1 MCVVYKSNL
10 KNIQGVV
17 TYKVVRPSNELR
29 LVGIDPV
36 KLLLESLLPTI
47 NRVCEWF

>member
-17 TYKVVRPSNELR
+17 TYNVVRPSNELR
-29 LVGIDPV
+29 LVGIGPV
-36 KLLLESLLPTI
+36 NFMLERLLPTI
-47 NRVCEWF
+47 NRVCEWS